1 MLKAEAGAARISD
14 LWPRRS
20 ILGRNQADRG
30 GGPSRQRSR
39 GLVEMTGCLSTGAQR
54 MRLHRQRRRAGLRCL
69 MVELRETEIEALIRT
84 GLLMAETRNDSR
96 AIRKALYAYL
106 DRTLGKT

>member
-1 MLKAEAGAARISD
+1 
-14 LWPRRS
+14 
-20 ILGRNQADRG
+20 
-30 GGPSRQRSR
+30 
-39 GLVEMTGCLSTGAQR
+39 
-54 MRLHRQRRRAGLRCL
+54 

-84 GLLMAETRNDSR
+84 GLLKAETRNDSR